1 MRVMTAETIADK
13 PRTDPT
19 DSGLRSMTGQ
29 GIGRAHGELGSVT
42 VELRSVNHRGLR
54 FSTRMNELIG
64 ALEGRFEQLVRNE
77 LKRGSLQAQVRFVP
91 AAGAVA
97 GSINSPLVM
106 AYAEELH
113 RIRETLGSN
122 DPIDLASLL
131 QLPGAIDLGDRGGIE
146 ADEVWP
152 LVNEATLIAIDNI
165 DEMRA
170 AEGATMAAVLRDEL
184 RSIAGHRDLI
194 AGLAPSVVQQ
204 YRDRIESRVQRFIEG
219 RGIEVT
225 QLDLL
230 REVQLF
236 ADRADISEELTRLAS
251 HLTMFEETMTNTE
264 AAGRKLD
271 FIIQEMFRETNT
283 IGSKAGDARIAA
295 SVVEI
300 KCSIERMRELVQNI
314 E

>member
-1 MRVMTAETIADK
+1 MARIHKLPVSVVNRIAAGEVVERPASAVKELLENAFDASPSRVD
-13 PRTDPT
+13 
-19 DSGLRSMTGQ
+19 
-29 GIGRAHGELGSVT
+29 V
-42 VELRSVNHRGLR
+42 
-54 FSTRMNELIG
+54 
-64 ALEGRFEQLVRNE
+64 ALEQGGIALVRVVDD
-77 LKRGSLQAQVRFVP
+77 G
-91 AAGAVA
+91 
-97 GSINSPLVM
+97 
-106 AYAEELH
+106 
-113 RIRETLGSN
+113 
-122 DPIDLASLL
+122 
-131 QLPGAIDLGDRGGIE
+131 GGIE

-165 DEMRA
+165 DQMRA

-194 AGLAPSVVQQ
+194 AGLAPNVVQQ